1 MPSRPPDPS
10 WLADL
15 RVLDEA
21 GWPVVSDGLIRG
33 LRHALAGR
41 LTALLGVEE
50 MLRFGGGGEEGL
62 PEALGVEIRRL
73 RTMTILMD
81 ILPVSGEA
89 GMVPMD
95 PAHHLRQSL
104 AIHGPIL
111 DWDHRGMEQVQ
122 VDPETPAVIWN
133 PTLLNRV
140 ILLVVDAVAG
150 QDGEVRGEVGPG
162 ENGCARI
169 RITGRAGEGH
179 SDPTRGDRGPSLR
192 DRLQK
197 IGGLLVRDG
206 GAVRMR
212 EKGGVVQVELEIPG
226 LSR

>member
-1 MPSRPPDPS
+1 MPSRPPDAS

-21 GWPVVSDGLIRG
+21 GWPLVSDGLIRG

-50 MLRFGGGGEEGL
+50 MIRSGEVEEGMS
-62 PEALGVEIRRL
+62 EALGIEVRRL

-81 ILPVSGEA
+81 ILPVSGDA
-89 GMVPMD
+89 GVVPMD
-95 PAHHLRQSL
+95 PAHHLRQAL

-111 DWDHRGMEQVQ
+111 DWDHRGMQEVQ
-122 VDPETPAVIWN
+122 VDPETPAVVWN

-150 QDGEVRGEVGPG
+150 QDGEVRGAVGPG

-169 RITGRAGEGH
+169 RISGRAGGGY
-179 SDPTRGDRGPSLR
+179 SDPTRGERGPSLR
-192 DRLQK
+192 ERLK
-197 IGGLLVRDG
+197 RISGILVRDG

-212 EKGGVVQVELEIPG
+212 QKGGVVQVELEIPG